1 MDKKIKLG
9 MEIVLFVAAL
19 VGICAYFFPKTP
31 DAHKSDDIIGIWTS
45 DYSYDSAGITIRV
58 NGETSY
64 FSNGKYNVNA
74 DMSFQPDST
83 TIITFAI
90 NGAGDWNIHNKEL
103 ITTLNTL
110 KSIPAKMVYK
120 GKVLGS
126 QDFDMM
132 ERISNQKLKTIE
144 DFTAPGASQ
153 SYIIKNDDHEKKLLE
168 AINPFGKNFNIE
180 MYRKK

>member
-1 MDKKIKLG
+1 
-9 MEIVLFVAAL
+9 
-19 VGICAYFFPKTP
+19 
-31 DAHKSDDIIGIWTS
+31 
-45 DYSYDSAGITIRV
+45 
-58 NGETSY
+58 
-64 FSNGKYNVNA
+64 
-74 DMSFQPDST
+74 MSFQPDST

-110 KSIPAKMVYK
+110 KSIPTKMVYK
-120 GKVLGS
+120 GNVLGS
-126 QDFDMM
+126 QDFEIM

>member
-1 MDKKIKLG
+1 MKKFTKPTTNTIF
-9 MEIVLFVAAL
+9 IVSAL
-19 VGICAYFFPKTP
+19 VGIFSYIFSRSSDTQKT
-31 DAHKSDDIIGIWTS
+31 DDIIGVWTS
-45 DYSYDSAGITIRV
+45 DYSYDSGGIIINI

-74 DMSFQPDST
+74 DMSFQPDSAT
-83 TIITFAI
+83 TITFAI
-90 NGAGDWNIHNKEL
+90 NGAGDWDIHDKEL

-110 KSIPAKMVYK
+110 KSIPTKMIYK

-126 QDFDMM
+126 QDFDMI

-153 SYIIKNDDHEKKLLE
+153 SYLIKNNNHDQKLLE
-168 AINPFGKNFNIE
+168 GINPFGNNFDIV
-180 MYRKK
+180 MKRVK